1 MRAAEI
7 LARWRA
13 GREAAPAL
21 PEALPTGGDRALFPP
36 VPGSAGE
43 PGTAGNADK
52 SGLFPLFPAV
62 PGANDQGC
70 NVERRERADVAE
82 SEPEADAGPGNAPEG
97 DDAPPFRL
105 PSWGDPADAPRPG
118 DRCGCCGRHGSGGR
132 WWIERA
138 EPKGWRCARCHPA
151 DHLPDGAVIEVRT

>member
-21 PEALPTGGDRALFPP
+21 PEALPTGGDRALFPA

-43 PGTAGNADK
+43 PGTPGNADK

-70 NVERRERADVAE
+70 NAEPRERADEAVAE
-82 SEPEADAGPGNAPEG
+82 PEPDGGMPPE
-97 DDAPPFRL
+97 PLPYRL
-105 PSWGDPADAPRPG
+105 PSWADPADTPKPG
-118 DRCGCCGRHGSGGR
+118 DRCGCCGRRGSGGR

-138 EPKGWRCARCHPA
+138 EPKGWRCARCHPG
-151 DHLPDGAVIEVRT
+151 DHMPEAERFEVAT